1 MMSEHTPLTL
11 RPLAAAD
18 CEGIAEAFA
27 RQGWNKPAAQYAR
40 YFEEQES
47 GRREVWVAEWAGD
60 FAGYVTVV
68 WESDYAP
75 FRAAAIPEIVDLN
88 VLKRY
93 QQKGIGSAL
102 IQRAEKRI
110 GKRSPLAGIGVG
122 LTADYGPAQ
131 RLYAHLGYRP
141 DGRGIAQHGAPAA
154 HGATVTVDDDLVLYL
169 TRRIKPKRNRGTAI
183 VETAQGILLASTH
196 DGLFLLPG
204 GGVEPGETH
213 LEATLR
219 ELREET
225 GLRAES
231 AFYLFEHETNA
242 SLHKV
247 YYVVAPGEPQP
258 TEETPRL
265 AYFRAGVDVNIA
277 HGARA
282 IVRRFVDYR
291 QTQPAFFDGLRAAAD
306 RDAGA

>member
-1 MMSEHTPLTL
+1 MTTEHTPLTL
-11 RPLAAAD
+11 RLLAAAD
-18 CEGIAEAFA
+18 CERIAEAFA

-40 YFEEQES
+40 YFEEQE
-47 GRREVWVAEWAGD
+47 GGQREVWVAEWAGD

-75 FRAAAIPEIVDLN
+75 FRVAAIPEIVDLN
-88 VLKRY
+88 VLKCY
-93 QQKGIGSAL
+93 QQQGIGSAL

-131 RLYAHLGYRP
+131 RLYALLGYRP
-141 DGRGIAQHGAPAA
+141 DGRGISQHGAPAA
-154 HGATVTVDDDLVLYL
+154 YGATVTVDDDLVLYM
-169 TRRIKPKRNRGTAI
+169 TRRVKPKRNRGTAI

-219 ELREET
+219 EFARGDRPARRVGVLPLRT
-225 GLRAES
+225 RD
-231 AFYLFEHETNA
+231 
-242 SLHKV
+242 
-247 YYVVAPGEPQP
+247 Q
-258 TEETPRL
+258 R
-265 AYFRAGVDVNIA
+265 
-277 HGARA
+277 
-282 IVRRFVDYR
+282 
-291 QTQPAFFDGLRAAAD
+291 QPAQGLLCRRARRAPAH
-306 RDAGA
+306 RGDATTRVLSRRRRCQPVAWCPRHLAPIC